1 MKSKKAIMTKKCSA
15 AFLAAILSVGMLM
28 GCGKKAADE
37 AGEAPKQE
45 TSDAAK
51 EETAEE
57 AVEEASEAEA
67 EAEAEESSITSP
79 FLADLEKYDSIIS
92 TLTTNQYYAFAD
104 AGDGY
109 DVLLVADGV
118 FDNGDG
124 NMAAI
129 DATVYG
135 IDNGEPCYAGSVW
148 SDGTAYPI
156 AVYENMLMFGGNHK
170 MAMAN
175 VIDAAVIIQKEAYE
189 EFDEQGNA
197 SYFLNEGDIDN
208 IKELEDNSILTEMY
222 DTYSQA
228 VVLNFFQGEAEPAE
242 EPVGDM
248 EVGDYPSNEFEE
260 RVGKTSFD
268 SYDEIIGLLEGDEAY
283 ALVDI
288 KGYDG
293 QVLLVAEAV
302 YDDLLGHMAT
312 IECTPYT
319 EKYDGRVS
327 ADSILYSGGT
337 ATPLAMDK
345 EGNVLTATH
354 MSIDKQCYGENG
366 TPNSGFMVMAS
377 VEAEELDDNGIPT
390 SVIGFR
396 RTKNSVVDDDCV
408 FLNGDEVDLWTQLWE
423 EYEKAEPISF
433 TKVTE

>member
-1 MKSKKAIMTKKCSA
+1 MKKEKEIITKKWSVVLFA
-15 AFLAAILSVGMLM
+15 TALSVGMLV
-28 GCGKKAADE
+28 GCGKKSVSE
-37 AGEAPKQE
+37 VKEEPKQE
-45 TSDAAK
+45 SVVEVK
-51 EETAEE
+51 EEPVGEV
-57 AVEEASEAEA
+57 AVEEVVEVED
-67 EAEAEESSITSP
+67 EETSVTSP
-79 FLADLEKYDSIIS
+79 FVADLEKYDSIIS
-92 TLTTNQYYAFAD
+92 TLTTDQYYAFAD

-175 VIDAAVIIQKEAYE
+175 VIEAAVIIQKEAYE

-197 SYFLNEGDIDN
+197 TYFLNEGDIDN
-208 IKELEDNSILTEMY
+208 IKELDDNSVLTEMF

-228 VVLNFFQGEAEPAE
+228 TVLNFFQGEAEPSE
-242 EPVGDM
+242 EPVGD
-248 EVGDYPSNEFEE
+248 EGAGDYPSNAFEE
-260 RVGKTSFD
+260 RVGKYYFD

-283 ALVDI
+283 ALVDV

-293 QVLLVAEAV
+293 KVLLVADSV

-319 EKYDGRVS
+319 MKSDGQVS
-327 ADSILYSGGT
+327 ADSILGSGGT
-337 ATPLAMDK
+337 ATPIAMDK
-345 EGNVLTATH
+345 EGNIFIATH
-354 MSIDKQCYGENG
+354 QSVYKQCYGENG
-366 TPNSGFMVMAS
+366 TVNSAVIIMAS
-377 VEAEELDDNGIPT
+377 VRSEDFDDNGIPK
-390 SVIGFR
+390 SVSGFK
-396 RTKNSVVDDDCV
+396 RTKNSVAVDDDCV
-408 FLNGDEVDLWTQLWE
+408 YLNGDEVEIWTELWD
-423 EYEKAEPISF
+423 EYEKAEPINF
-433 TKVTE
+433 TKASR

>member
-1 MKSKKAIMTKKCSA
+1 MKIKNVISTKKWSVALLVA
-15 AFLAAILSVGMLM
+15 ALSVGMLT
-28 GCGKKAADE
+28 GCGKKAENEVKD
-37 AGEAPKQE
+37 PKQE
-45 TSDAAK
+45 TVEEVK
-51 EETAEE
+51 EEP
-57 AVEEASEAEA
+57 VEEVVIE
-67 EAEAEESSITSP
+67 EESSIDPP

-92 TLTTNQYYAFAD
+92 TLSKDQYYAFAD

-129 DATVYG
+129 EATVYG
-135 IDNGEPCYAGSVW
+135 LDNGEPCYAGSVW

-170 MAMAN
+170 MTMAN
-175 VIDAAVIIQKEAYE
+175 VIDDAVIIQKEAYE

-197 SYFLNEGDIDN
+197 TYFLNEGDIDN
-208 IKELEDNSILTEMY
+208 IKELEDNSVLNEMF
-222 DTYSQA
+222 DKYSQA
-228 VVLNFFQGEAEPAE
+228 VVLNFFQGEAEP
-242 EPVGDM
+242 VGDE
-248 EVGDYPSNEFEE
+248 EVGDYPSNAFEE

-293 QVLLVAEAV
+293 QVLLVAESV

-312 IECTPYT
+312 TECTPYT
-319 EKYDGRVS
+319 IKDNGKAS
-327 ADSILYSGGT
+327 ADSILVSGGT

-345 EGNVLTATH
+345 EGHVFTATH
-354 MSIDKQCYGENG
+354 QNIDKQCYGDNG
-366 TPNSGFMVMAS
+366 TSDKSMMIVTS
-377 VEAEELDDNGIPT
+377 VYADELDDNGVPKT
-390 SVIGFR
+390 VSGFK
-396 RTKNSVVDDDCV
+396 RTKNSLVDDDSEY
-408 FLNGDEVDLWTQLWE
+408 LKEDEVELWTQLWK

-433 TKVTE
+433 TKASK